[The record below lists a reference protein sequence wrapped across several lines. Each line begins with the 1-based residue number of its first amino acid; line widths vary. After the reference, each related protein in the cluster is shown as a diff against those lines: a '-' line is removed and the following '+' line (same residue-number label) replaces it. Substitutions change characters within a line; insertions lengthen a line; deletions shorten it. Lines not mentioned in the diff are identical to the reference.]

1 MQEFDKALFDINKA
15 VELDPQ
21 NPQLYLLRGMIYGQ
35 KRLNDNAIADFRK
48 VLELS
53 QDEDLRAQ
61 ATDLLQQLGVSVTP
75 VAP

>member
-1 MQEFDKALFDINKA
+1 
-15 VELDPQ
+15 
-21 NPQLYLLRGMIYGQ
+21 MIYGQ